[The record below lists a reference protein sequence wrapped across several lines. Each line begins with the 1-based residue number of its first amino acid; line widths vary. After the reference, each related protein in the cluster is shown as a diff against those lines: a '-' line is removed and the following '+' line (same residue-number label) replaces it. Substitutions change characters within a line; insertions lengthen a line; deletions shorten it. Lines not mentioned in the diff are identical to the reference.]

1 MGVSERTSFRFVE
14 DCILISEQAGC
25 VSRSKAGKPVGGL
38 ISINSPPGLNPTY
51 NIQFSSKRETTMVEK
66 SHTAGWIPNIYEPLR
81 NISQRVADW
90 FAPASDAS
98 TIEDCYDINVELP
111 GVKPEDV
118 EVSIDDNSLTV
129 RGEKR
134 SEREEKGR
142 SYFFSERQYGSFQR
156 TFRLPPDSDNEKV
169 EADYKDGV
177 LNLRIGKKKPLQPQ
191 AKKITIT
198 RK

>member
-1 MGVSERTSFRFVE
+1 
-14 DCILISEQAGC
+14 
-25 VSRSKAGKPVGGL
+25 
-38 ISINSPPGLNPTY
+38 
-51 NIQFSSKRETTMVEK
+51 MVEK
-66 SHTAGWIPNIYEPLR
+66 SHTAGWMPNIYEPLR

-90 FAPASDAS
+90 FAPPSDAS
-98 TIEDCYDINVELP
+98 TVEDFYDINVELP

-118 EVSIDDNSLTV
+118 EVSIDDNSLIV

-169 EADYKDGV
+169 EADYSDGV
-177 LNLRIGKKKPLQPQ
+177 LNLKIGKKKPLQPQ